1 MNLHIIRW
9 VLALLLLSA
18 TQAYARGTFVVSGMA
33 GSASPGTGS
42 GFSNSNLVRLDGG
55 YFLLPEFGFN
65 LSVANYNS
73 FTSLGSGTRIDI
85 KITGGA
91 LGVVGKWPVHPHVQP
106 YVRLDYMRWNAKAT
120 GLNRTLGT
128 DQGGS
133 AGLAVG
139 VQVPI
144 KKIFGAKAEV
154 SGYNNVSGVNIRQ
167 IAIGWVLEF

>member
-9 VLALLLLSA
+9 VFALLLLSA
-18 TQAYARGTFVVSGMA
+18 TQAYAGGTFVVSGMA
-33 GSASPGTGS
+33 GGASPGDGS
-42 GFSNSNLVRLDGG
+42 GYNNSTLVRLDGG

-65 LSVANYNS
+65 LSVANYNG
-73 FTSLGSGTRIDI
+73 FKTSGSGTEIDI

-106 YVRLDYMRWNAKAT
+106 YVRLDYMRWNAEAT
-120 GLNRTLGT
+120 GLNRTLGK